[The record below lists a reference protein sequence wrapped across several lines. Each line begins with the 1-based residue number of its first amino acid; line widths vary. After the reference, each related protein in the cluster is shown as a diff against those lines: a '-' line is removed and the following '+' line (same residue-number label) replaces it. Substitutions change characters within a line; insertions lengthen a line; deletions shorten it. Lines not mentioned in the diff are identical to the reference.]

1 MSGQLFVF
9 RMQMNRFIKIPSIND
24 GEYSIVIGFTNAYWR
39 YYAAQVALSQAVL
52 WMGRWGIWNST
63 GKQLF
68 LSLLWHPIHQEL
80 LKMFLVQMII
90 SHTTGAYWK
99 SPNSCTKAPGYTS
112 VHSLLLE
119 MAGKSFWRTLLL
131 EERKKVHFSHQW
143 KWYYYWQIY
152 CWVLRKSRVSRCTET
167 AAESQKKLQ
176 WCRNETFHSD
186 CNRSSWGNVGKFFPR
201 RLGLLMQFTTRQIHV
216 TLLTP
221 SVGRWLFWNRRNI
234 KNSYSENSILA

>member
-1 MSGQLFVF
+1 
-9 RMQMNRFIKIPSIND
+9 MNRFIKIPSKND

-80 LKMFLVQMII
+80 LKMFLVQMVI

-99 SPNSCTKAPGYTS
+99 SPNLCTKAPGYTS
-112 VHSLLLE
+112 VHPLLLE

-131 EERKKVHFSHQW
+131 EERKNVHFFSSVEMIVLLANMLLSIEEATCVKVHRDS
-143 KWYYYWQIY
+143 
-152 CWVLRKSRVSRCTET
+152 SRVPEK
-167 AAESQKKLQ
+167 AAMMQEWNIPLRFQQ
-176 WCRNETFHSD
+176 E
-186 CNRSSWGNVGKFFPR
+186 
-201 RLGLLMQFTTRQIHV
+201 LMRKCWKV
-216 TLLTP
+216 LP
-221 SVGRWLFWNRRNI
+221 
-234 KNSYSENSILA
+234 